1 MSFFATEH
9 HEDNKKVRQK
19 FNNNVESIYQEI
31 SCNPFQ
37 MTSLSAIY
45 NSDPFPQ
52 SVSDQAK
59 QVLSTRERQVKA
71 FIQDRLLM
79 QRTAI
84 TEKISKNKFL
94 LWSIRSSKSTFINLG
109 VPFMNKFR
117 SAVELMNY
125 LEKRFGEY
133 NIVLPLTAQMKCI
146 MAARVEWEKDYHHVS
161 NQSCQRLAETP

>member
-9 HEDNKKVRQK
+9 HEDNKKVKQK
-19 FNNNVESIYQEI
+19 FNNVIESIYQEI

-37 MTSLSAIY
+37 MASLSTIN
-45 NSDPFPQ
+45 NSNPFPQ
-52 SVSDQAK
+52 SVSDQLK
-59 QVLSTRERQVKA
+59 QVLSTGERQFKA

-84 TEKISKNKFL
+84 TEKISKNKFF
-94 LWSIRSSKSTFINLG
+94 LWSIRSSKSTSINLR
-109 VPFMNKFR
+109 VPFMNKVR

-125 LEKRFGEY
+125 LEKKFGEY
-133 NIVLPLTAQMKCI
+133 NIVLSLTEQMKCI
-146 MAARVEWEKDYHHVS
+146 MAAWVEWEKDYHHVS

>member
-1 MSFFATEH
+1 
-9 HEDNKKVRQK
+9 
-19 FNNNVESIYQEI
+19 
-31 SCNPFQ
+31 

-94 LWSIRSSKSTFINLG
+94 L
-109 VPFMNKFR
+109 
-117 SAVELMNY
+117 
-125 LEKRFGEY
+125 
-133 NIVLPLTAQMKCI
+133 
-146 MAARVEWEKDYHHVS
+146 
-161 NQSCQRLAETP
+161 